1 MTLHETRCQIMK
13 PKIEYSYH
21 IWTYLEIGFFHCGIG
36 IWRDRAEIDE
46 DNKQVINAESTPSDD
61 MQGLVNVIC
70 LSLRIAGRLFI
81 SRNY

>member
-1 MTLHETRCQIMK
+1 MK
-13 PKIEYSYH
+13 AKIEYSYH
-21 IWTYLEIGFFHCGIG
+21 ILTYLEIGFFHCGIG
-36 IWRDRAEIDE
+36 IWCDRAEIDE

-70 LSLRIAGRLFI
+70 LPPGIACRLFI

>member
-1 MTLHETRCQIMK
+1 MDLFGD
-13 PKIEYSYH
+13 SF
-21 IWTYLEIGFFHCGIG
+21 FFHCGIG

>member
-1 MTLHETRCQIMK
+1 MK

-36 IWRDRAEIDE
+36 IWRNREEIDE
-46 DNKQVINAESTPSDD
+46 DNKQVINAESTLSDD

-70 LSLRIAGRLFI
+70 LPPGIACRLFI

>member
-1 MTLHETRCQIMK
+1 MK

-36 IWRDRAEIDE
+36 IWRNREEIDE
-46 DNKQVINAESTPSDD
+46 DNKQVINAESTLSDD

-70 LSLRIAGRLFI
+70 LPPGVA
-81 SRNY
+81 

>member
-1 MTLHETRCQIMK
+1 MK

-70 LSLRIAGRLFI
+70 LPPGIACRLFI